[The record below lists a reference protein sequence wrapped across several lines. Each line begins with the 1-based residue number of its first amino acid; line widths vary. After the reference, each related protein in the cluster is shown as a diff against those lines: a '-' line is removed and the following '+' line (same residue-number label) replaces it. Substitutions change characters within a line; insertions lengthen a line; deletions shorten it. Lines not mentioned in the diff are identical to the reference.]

1 MVHQLTM
8 RMRPLLSPKLVRIA
22 QVAVLLGLAVLLWRA
37 VDGAEALTLL
47 QRADPRWLV
56 AAALVLTLQT
66 VLSAQRWR
74 ITAAQ
79 LGITIPAGTA
89 VQEYYLSQVVNQSL
103 PGGVIGDASRAV
115 RARGAA
121 GLLISGQAVLFE
133 RLAGQLG
140 LLALL
145 VTGLTLTIFLPTG
158 LLWPAWVTPALL
170 VLLTCVPIG
179 LALARQRISAADT
192 ALRRVAQRF
201 AHTIFGRDVWLKQS
215 SLSLATALCNVA
227 AFAMCAAA
235 LDVAL
240 PILASL
246 TLVPLILFAMV
257 LPLSIGGWGL
267 REGAAALLFP
277 IIGAS
282 PSEGLITSIAF
293 GLVFLCTVLPGFLL
307 PLLRPNAPV
316 L

>member
-8 RMRPLLSPKLVRIA
+8 RMRPLLSPKLVRFA

-37 VDGAEALTLL
+37 VDGAAALTLL
-47 QRADPRWLV
+47 HRADPRWLV

-89 VQEYYLSQVVNQSL
+89 VREYYLSQAVNQSL
-103 PGGVIGDASRAV
+103 PG
-115 RARGAA
+115 
-121 GLLISGQAVLFE
+121 
-133 RLAGQLG
+133 
-140 LLALL
+140 
-145 VTGLTLTIFLPTG
+145 TLTIFLPTG
-158 LLWPAWVTPALL
+158 LLWPVWVTPALL

-179 LALARQRISAADT
+179 LALARQRISPPDT

-293 GLVFLCTVLPGFLL
+293 GLVFLGTVLPGFLL